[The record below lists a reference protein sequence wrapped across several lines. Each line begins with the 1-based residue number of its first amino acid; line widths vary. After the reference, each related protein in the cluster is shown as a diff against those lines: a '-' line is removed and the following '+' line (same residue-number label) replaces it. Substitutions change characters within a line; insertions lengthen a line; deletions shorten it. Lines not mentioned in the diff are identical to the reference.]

1 MLHYFIFN
9 PLKGEGLNNLKVE
22 GGDMVVTDQTAKE
35 INHENITGDGLIDVL
50 EKPRPASAT
59 PGDNISTTS
68 SVNTSNDV
76 TDQSPARSPHA
87 RSWTVPGGLEFCLKK
102 KIMAFARPLFFKT
115 HCIII
120 IRTIK
125 VGLVSLYFELIWLP
139 NYYYYLD
146 IINDILILYGTN

>member
-35 INHENITGDGLIDVL
+35 INHENSTGDGLIDVL

-102 KIMAFARPLFFKT
+102 KNHGICEA
-115 HCIII
+115 II
-120 IRTIK
+120 
-125 VGLVSLYFELIWLP
+125 F
-139 NYYYYLD
+139 
-146 IINDILILYGTN
+146 

>member
-22 GGDMVVTDQTAKE
+22 GGDMVVTDQKPEKE
-35 INHENITGDGLIDVL
+35 INHENITGDGYVIDVL

-87 RSWTVPGGLEFCLKK
+87 RSWTVPGGLKYSNRK
-102 KIMAFARPLFFKT
+102 KIKDSQKLKIPKKNN
-115 HCIII
+115 HD
-120 IRTIK
+120 
-125 VGLVSLYFELIWLP
+125 SQ
-139 NYYYYLD
+139 
-146 IINDILILYGTN
+146 